1 LAFGCTGRKSGSGD
15 AGRKSRSGD
24 TGRKSRSG
32 DAGSGDAGRGDA
44 GSGDAGKRGEMTE
57 EQLVLVERHP
67 EQRTALLRINRP
79 KQLNALNAEV
89 MDQLCDAMEGL
100 DRDDGVR
107 VMVVTGNERAFA
119 AGADIGEMAGASPI
133 DMLKGNRIGQWDRVR
148 RITKPVIAAVNGWCL
163 GGGCELAMTL
173 DLIVAG
179 ESAKFG
185 QPEIGIGVIP
195 GAGGTQ
201 RLTRAIGK
209 AKAMRMILT
218 GEPITAREAEA
229 AGLVAQ
235 VTADELCVEDALA
248 LAAKIAAKSPLALRL
263 AKESVNA
270 AFEMSLT
277 DALAHERRL
286 FYLLFASEDQKEGMA
301 AFLEKRTPDFTGR

>member
-1 LAFGCTGRKSGSGD
+1 
-15 AGRKSRSGD
+15 
-24 TGRKSRSG
+24 
-32 DAGSGDAGRGDA
+32 
-44 GSGDAGKRGEMTE
+44 MTD
-57 EQLVLVERHP
+57 EQLILVER
-67 EQRTALLRINRP
+67 QDDARTALVRFNRP
-79 KQLNALNAEV
+79 KQLNALNGAV
-89 MDQLCDAMEGL
+89 MDALCDALEGL
-100 DRDDGVR
+100 DHDDAIR
-107 VMVVTGNERAFA
+107 AIVVTGNERAFA

-133 DMLKGNRIGQWDRVR
+133 DMLKTNRIGQWDRVR
-148 RITKPVIAAVNGWCL
+148 RISKPVIAAVNGWCL

-179 ESAKFG
+179 EGARFG
-185 QPEIGIGVIP
+185 QPEIGIGIIP

-209 AKAMRMILT
+209 SKAMRMILT
-218 GEPITAREAEA
+218 GEPIGAREALH

-235 VTADELCVEDALA
+235 VTTDELCVEDALA
-248 LAAKIAAKSPLALRL
+248 LAAKIATRSPLALRL
-263 AKESVNA
+263 AKEAVNFA
-270 AFEMSLT
+270 YEASLT

>member
-1 LAFGCTGRKSGSGD
+1 
-15 AGRKSRSGD
+15 
-24 TGRKSRSG
+24 
-32 DAGSGDAGRGDA
+32 
-44 GSGDAGKRGEMTE
+44 
-57 EQLVLVERHP
+57 
-67 EQRTALLRINRP
+67 
-79 KQLNALNAEV
+79 
-89 MDQLCDAMEGL
+89 
-100 DRDDGVR
+100 
-107 VMVVTGNERAFA
+107 
-119 AGADIGEMAGASPI
+119 
-133 DMLKGNRIGQWDRVR
+133 
-148 RITKPVIAAVNGWCL
+148 
-163 GGGCELAMTL
+163 MTL

-218 GEPITAREAEA
+218 GEPISAREAEA

-270 AFEMSLT
+270 AFEMGLT

-301 AFLEKRTPDFTGR
+301 AFLEKRSPDFTGR